1 MEKSLL
7 PYKAYLKHYQKQ
19 KFAVTSIVPSDLQF
33 QSIATEEFSREFSRV
48 ITDAIRNQIATVAL
62 HNSIITKNEDYNN
75 LRTSYTARGY
85 CFDEQNILN
94 LIKEVYESGYYSGL
108 NDKSEEPHVSI

>member
-19 KFAVTSIVPSDLQF
+19 KFEVTSIVPSEL
-33 QSIATEEFSREFSRV
+33 QSIVAEEFSRA

-62 HNSIITKNEDYNN
+62 HNSIITRKEDYPN
-75 LRTSYTARGY
+75 LTTSYNAKGY
-85 CFDEQNILN
+85 CFDEQKILT
-94 LIKEVYESGYYSGL
+94 LLKEVYESGYYSGL
-108 NDKSEEPHVSI
+108 NDKSEESNDGV